1 MFERYTEKARRVI
14 FFARYEASQF
24 GSPDIETEHLL
35 LGLLRE
41 DKALTNRFLRS
52 HASVES
58 IRQQIEGRTTIRE
71 KVSTSVD
78 LPLSN
83 ESKHVLVYAGEE
95 AERLSHKHIGTEHL
109 LLGLLREEKC
119 VAAEILMERGL
130 QLSQLREE
138 LAQQPHEATQGQRP
152 SSGLDELSPYVGD
165 LLNQTQPLV
174 GREDEVNR
182 LIELLCRFTRTNP
195 VLVGERGVGKKTIV
209 GEVARRIA
217 NGNVPQTLAEKA
229 ILILD
234 LPPLRVLHIDGS
246 WHERVD
252 RALVGAAQEGKVFF
266 VNRMHDRPGGI
277 SPVSWI
283 HVTELLQR
291 PIIAGKIQCIGT
303 STPASFAKLKADG
316 HWLAQYFEPID
327 VEPASEEIAIKVLHG
342 IKSVYQTF
350 HNVSYTDDAIAHA
363 VLCATKHIKSGGL
376 PGTAVNLLDGAGA
389 AAQLQQG
396 SMPEEV
402 VEVQKRLRFIVQRME
417 ASVANHEFEKARFYS
432 HEERKERDSLEVL
445 WKKYKLDKNPALTV
459 RREDIERA
467 VNKLTGNPEDSGPTS
482 DS

>member
-41 DKALTNRFLRS
+41 DKALTNRVLRS

-58 IRQQIEGRTTIRE
+58 IRQQIEGHTTIRE

-83 ESKHVLVYAGEE
+83 ESKRVLAYAGEE
-95 AERLSHKHIGTEHL
+95 AERLNHKHIGTEHL
-109 LLGLLREEKC
+109 LLGLLREEKSF
-119 VAAEILMERGL
+119 AAQILMERGL
-130 QLSQLREE
+130 QLGQLREE
-138 LAQQPHEATQGQRP
+138 LARQPHEATQGQRP
-152 SSGLDELSPYVGD
+152 SSGLDELSSYVGD
-165 LLNQTQPLV
+165 LVDQTQPLV

-195 VLVGERGVGKKTIV
+195 VLVGERGVGKRTIV

-234 LPPLRVLHIDGS
+234 LPPLRVLHLDGL
-246 WHERVD
+246 WHERLD
-252 RALVGAAQEGKVFF
+252 RALVKAAEEGKVFF

-291 PIIAGKIQCIGT
+291 PVMAGKIQCIGT
-303 STPASFAKLKADG
+303 STPTSFAKLKADG
-316 HWLAQYFEPID
+316 HWLTQYFEPIE
-327 VEPASEEIAIKVLHG
+327 VAPASEESAIKVLHG
-342 IKSVYQTF
+342 IKSVYETF
-350 HNVSYTDDAIAHA
+350 HNVSYTDDAVAHA
-363 VLCATKHIKSGGL
+363 VLGATKHIKSGGL
-376 PGTAVNLLDGAGA
+376 PGTAVDLLDRAGA

-417 ASVANHEFEKARFYS
+417 AAVANHEFEKARFYS
-432 HEERKERDSLEVL
+432 HEERKERDSLDVL
-445 WKKYKLDKNPALTV
+445 RKKYKLDKNPALTV
-459 RREDIERA
+459 RREDIEKA
-467 VNKLTGNPEDSGPTS
+467 VSKLTGNPDDSGSTS
-482 DS
+482 GS

>member
-14 FFARYEASQF
+14 FFARYEASQL

-41 DKALTNRFLRS
+41 DKALTNRVLRS

-58 IRQQIEGRTTIRE
+58 IRQQIEGHTTIRE

-83 ESKHVLVYAGEE
+83 ESKRALVYAGEE
-95 AERLSHKHIGTEHL
+95 AERLNHKHIGTEHL
-109 LLGLLREEKC
+109 LLGLLREEKSF
-119 VAAEILMERGL
+119 AAQILMERGL
-130 QLSQLREE
+130 QLGQVREE
-138 LAQQPHEATQGQRP
+138 LARQPHEATQGQRP
-152 SSGLDELSPYVGD
+152 SSVLDELSPYVGD
-165 LLNQTQPLV
+165 LVDQTQPLV

-182 LIELLCRFTRTNP
+182 LIELLCRFTLTNP
-195 VLVGERGVGKKTIV
+195 VLVGERGVGKRTIV

-217 NGNVPQTLAEKA
+217 NGNVPRTLAEKS

-234 LPPLRVLHIDGS
+234 LPLLRVLHLDGS
-246 WHERVD
+246 WHERLD
-252 RALVGAAQEGKVFF
+252 RALVTAAEEGKVFF

-291 PIIAGKIQCIGT
+291 PIMAGKIQCIGT

-327 VEPASEEIAIKVLHG
+327 VSPANEETAIKVLHG
-342 IKSVYQTF
+342 IKSVYETF

-363 VLCATKHIKSGGL
+363 VLCATEHIKSGGL
-376 PGTAVNLLDGAGA
+376 PGTAVDLLDGAGA

-432 HEERKERDSLEVL
+432 HEERKERDSLDVL
-445 WKKYKLDKNPALTV
+445 RKKYKLDKNPALTV

-467 VNKLTGNPEDSGPTS
+467 VSKLAGNPDDSGPTS